1 MQDLEIADRL
11 MTTYNL
17 SLSTE
22 CAAALLSFR
31 YPSTRYIYLSRSTDT
46 ARESC
51 FWVVFIKEMWFFL
64 LCGWAII
71 VNCWYSEWAWSERQR
86 GSSLIELGALNTFLR
101 NARNCDSGKI
111 KGARNCGYARMAE
124 LSCAVVWFC
133 ALSLLHRGRV
143 YEGEWQFSAVYCY
156 SFDAPLI
163 VPCFFYKLFFVNLVF
178 SVLGSSLL
186 RCTFFHV
193 LSLIEE
199 NKDESYR
206 ERQAW
211 ISNKS
216 LL

>member
-111 KGARNCGYARMAE
+111 KGAKNCGYVWIAE
-124 LSCAVVWFC
+124 LGCTVW
-133 ALSLLHRGRV
+133 SLAPLVAV
-143 YEGEWQFSAVYCY
+143 YEVQWHFSAVYIY
-156 SFDAPLI
+156 FL
-163 VPCFFYKLFFVNLVF
+163 CFFYCSCFPL
-178 SVLGSSLL
+178 
-186 RCTFFHV
+186 
-193 LSLIEE
+193 
-199 NKDESYR
+199 
-206 ERQAW
+206 
-211 ISNKS
+211 
-216 LL
+216 

>member
-1 MQDLEIADRL
+1 M
-11 MTTYNL
+11 
-17 SLSTE
+17 SLSRE

-133 ALSLLHRGRV
+133 ALSLSCIV
-143 YEGEWQFSAVYCY
+143 VACTKVSD
-156 SFDAPLI
+156 SFLLCIAILLTLLLS
-163 VPCFFYKLFFVNLVF
+163 FLVSF
-178 SVLGSSLL
+178 INSSL
-186 RCTFFHV
+186 
-193 LSLIEE
+193 
-199 NKDESYR
+199 
-206 ERQAW
+206 
-211 ISNKS
+211 
-216 LL
+216 